1 MLSTLLVLQI
11 AASIDIRDSAARM
24 RGFETD
30 LYLQDQ
36 EYATLLSILYIGYIL
51 MRYLR
56 KCIRYGIY
64 AALEFMLGRNMLLNH
79 IGKSSI
85 YLPACM
91 IVWGTISILTGRP
104 FLLEDYILR

>member
-1 MLSTLLVLQI
+1 
-11 AASIDIRDSAARM
+11 
-24 RGFETD
+24 
-30 LYLQDQ
+30 
-36 EYATLLSILYIGYIL
+36 
-51 MRYLR
+51 
-56 KCIRYGIY
+56 
-64 AALEFMLGRNMLLNH
+64 MLGRNMLLNH